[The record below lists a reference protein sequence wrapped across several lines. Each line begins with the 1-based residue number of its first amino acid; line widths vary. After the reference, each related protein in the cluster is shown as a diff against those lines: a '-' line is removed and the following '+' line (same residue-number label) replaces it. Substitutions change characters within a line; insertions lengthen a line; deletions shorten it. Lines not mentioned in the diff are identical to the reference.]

1 MSSLEC
7 RTVVRAIAG
16 DTNNLA
22 MGMQLL
28 NDTPGSKDIV
38 AGTHLDGNT
47 GPVMDRY
54 NPMNAELERIIN
66 LDNAQKCRVACEL
79 FESNGT

>member
-22 MGMQLL
+22 MGAQLL
-28 NDTPGSKDIV
+28 NDRLGSEDIV
-38 AGTHLDGNT
+38 AGTHLDGNA
-47 GPVMDRY
+47 GPVTVRY
-54 NPMNAELERIIN
+54 NLMNGKLERIIN
-66 LDNAQKCRVACEL
+66 PDNAQKCRVACEL